1 MAIIRCDKGH
11 YYDNTKFSQCPHCGV
26 LPVMEKEKENGRN
39 NHQPVVKTK
48 AKSKSKLFSLFH
60 RGEEKRQEPSV
71 QQESL
76 MQEDDSTIAMA
87 EGVPFEEDDCTVA
100 MPAPQ
105 ESSAFDEDEDHTI
118 AMDAV
123 NQAQTYDEDDDRTI
137 AMPSSSEP
145 MYEDEDDD
153 RTIAIPRSSQPMYE
167 DEDDDRTIAIPRSS
181 QPMYEDEDDDRTI
194 AIPSSSQPM
203 YEDEDDDR
211 TIAIPRSS
219 EPMYEDEDDDRTIA
233 IPRSSEP
240 MYEDEDDDRT
250 IAIPRSSEPMY
261 EDEDDDRTIAI
272 PRSSQPM
279 YEDEDDD
286 RTIAIPS
293 SASQA
298 VSSGL
303 GVSREQKKAEEPAA
317 SVSEQRIKDCRI
329 QQEAPLQ
336 PQFEA
341 QKNPAQMQ
349 AGFVV
354 GWLVCIN
361 GVQKGRDYRLCR
373 GFNRLGGSD
382 KMDIAVKGDSKL
394 GAFVSCAIV
403 YDDKSNEFFAVK
415 QEDEHVF
422 LNEES
427 LKGAVKLTSGDRI
440 KAGDSE
446 FEFVAFCRE
455 GRLWDS
461 YE

>member
-76 MQEDDSTIAMA
+76 MQEDDSTIAMT

-123 NQAQTYDEDDDRTI
+123 SQAQTYDEDDDRTI

-181 QPMYEDEDDDRTI
+181 EPMYEDEDDDRTI

-250 IAIPRSSEPMY
+250 IAIPRSSQPVY
-261 EDEDDDRTIAI
+261 EDEDDD
-272 PRSSQPM
+272 P
-279 YEDEDDD
+279 
-286 RTIAIPS
+286 TIAIPS

>member
-123 NQAQTYDEDDDRTI
+123 SQAQTYDEDDDRTI

-167 DEDDDRTIAIPRSS
+167 DEDDDRTIAIPSS
-181 QPMYEDEDDDRTI
+181 FQPMH
-194 AIPSSSQPM
+194 
-203 YEDEDDDR
+203 
-211 TIAIPRSS
+211 
-219 EPMYEDEDDDRTIA
+219 
-233 IPRSSEP
+233 
-240 MYEDEDDDRT
+240 EDEDDDRT

-317 SVSEQRIKDCRI
+317 SVSEQGIKDRRI

-336 PQFEA
+336 PQSET

>member
-123 NQAQTYDEDDDRTI
+123 SQAQTYDEDDDRTI

-167 DEDDDRTIAIPRSS
+167 DEDDDRTIAIPSS
-181 QPMYEDEDDDRTI
+181 FQPMH
-194 AIPSSSQPM
+194 
-203 YEDEDDDR
+203 
-211 TIAIPRSS
+211 
-219 EPMYEDEDDDRTIA
+219 
-233 IPRSSEP
+233 
-240 MYEDEDDDRT
+240 EDEDDDRT

-317 SVSEQRIKDCRI
+317 SVSEQGIKDRRI

-336 PQFEA
+336 PQSET

-427 LKGAVKLTSGDRI
+427 LKGAYIRRPD
-440 KAGDSE
+440 
-446 FEFVAFCRE
+446 
-455 GRLWDS
+455 
-461 YE
+461 

>member
-76 MQEDDSTIAMA
+76 MQEDDSTIAMT

-123 NQAQTYDEDDDRTI
+123 SQAQTYDEDDDRTI
-137 AMPSSSEP
+137 AIPSSSE
-145 MYEDEDDD
+145 
-153 RTIAIPRSSQPMYE
+153 
-167 DEDDDRTIAIPRSS
+167 
-181 QPMYEDEDDDRTI
+181 PMYEDEDDDRTI

-250 IAIPRSSEPMY
+250 IAIPRSS
-261 EDEDDDRTIAI
+261 
-272 PRSSQPM
+272 QPV

>member
-76 MQEDDSTIAMA
+76 MQEDDSTIAMT

-123 NQAQTYDEDDDRTI
+123 SQAQTYDEDDDRTI

-181 QPMYEDEDDDRTI
+181 EPMYEDEDDDRTIAIPSSSEPMYEDEDDDRTI

-219 EPMYEDEDDDRTIA
+219 E
-233 IPRSSEP
+233 
-240 MYEDEDDDRT
+240 
-250 IAIPRSSEPMY
+250 
-261 EDEDDDRTIAI
+261 
-272 PRSSQPM
+272 PM

>member
-76 MQEDDSTIAMA
+76 MQEDDSTIAMT

-123 NQAQTYDEDDDRTI
+123 SQAQTYDEDDDRTI

-153 RTIAIPRSSQPMYE
+153 RTIAIPRSSEPMYE

-181 QPMYEDEDDDRTI
+181 EPMYEDEDDDRTI

-250 IAIPRSSEPMY
+250 IAIPRSSQPVY
-261 EDEDDDRTIAI
+261 EDEDDD
-272 PRSSQPM
+272 P
-279 YEDEDDD
+279 
-286 RTIAIPS
+286 TIAIPS

>member
-76 MQEDDSTIAMA
+76 MQEDDSTIAMT

-123 NQAQTYDEDDDRTI
+123 SQAQTYDEDDDRTI

-181 QPMYEDEDDDRTI
+181 EPMYEDEDDDRTIAIPSSSEPMYEDEDDDRTI

-233 IPRSSEP
+233 IPRSS
-240 MYEDEDDDRT
+240 
-250 IAIPRSSEPMY
+250 
-261 EDEDDDRTIAI
+261 
-272 PRSSQPM
+272 QPV

>member
-76 MQEDDSTIAMA
+76 MQEDDSTIAMT

-123 NQAQTYDEDDDRTI
+123 SQAQTYDEDDDRTI

-153 RTIAIPRSSQPMYE
+153 RTIAIPRSSEPMYE
-167 DEDDDRTIAIPRSS
+167 DEDDDRTIAIPSS
-181 QPMYEDEDDDRTI
+181 SEPMYEDEDDDRTI

-250 IAIPRSSEPMY
+250 IAIPRSSQPVY
-261 EDEDDDRTIAI
+261 EDEDDD
-272 PRSSQPM
+272 P
-279 YEDEDDD
+279 
-286 RTIAIPS
+286 TIAIPS

>member
-153 RTIAIPRSSQPMYE
+153 RTIAIPRSSEPMYE

-181 QPMYEDEDDDRTI
+181 EPMYEDEDDDRTI

-250 IAIPRSSEPMY
+250 IAIPRSSQPVY
-261 EDEDDDRTIAI
+261 EDEDDD
-272 PRSSQPM
+272 P
-279 YEDEDDD
+279 
-286 RTIAIPS
+286 TIAIPS

>member
-76 MQEDDSTIAMA
+76 MQEDDSTIAMT

-123 NQAQTYDEDDDRTI
+123 SQAQTYDEDDDRTI

-153 RTIAIPRSSQPMYE
+153 RTIAIPRSSE
-167 DEDDDRTIAIPRSS
+167 
-181 QPMYEDEDDDRTI
+181 PMYEDEDDDRTI

-272 PRSSQPM
+272 PRSSQPV

-286 RTIAIPS
+286 PTIAIPS

>member
-60 RGEEKRQEPSV
+60 RREEKRQEPSV

-123 NQAQTYDEDDDRTI
+123 SQAQTYDEDDDRTI

-250 IAIPRSSEPMY
+250 IAIPRSS
-261 EDEDDDRTIAI
+261 
-272 PRSSQPM
+272 QPV

-415 QEDEHVF
+415 REDEHVF

>member
-123 NQAQTYDEDDDRTI
+123 SQAQTYDEDDDRTI

-153 RTIAIPRSSQPMYE
+153 RTIAIPRSSQPVYE
-167 DEDDDRTIAIPRSS
+167 DEDDDP
-181 QPMYEDEDDDRTI
+181 
-194 AIPSSSQPM
+194 
-203 YEDEDDDR
+203 
-211 TIAIPRSS
+211 
-219 EPMYEDEDDDRTIA
+219 
-233 IPRSSEP
+233 
-240 MYEDEDDDRT
+240 
-250 IAIPRSSEPMY
+250 
-261 EDEDDDRTIAI
+261 
-272 PRSSQPM
+272 
-279 YEDEDDD
+279 
-286 RTIAIPS
+286 TIAIPS

>member
-123 NQAQTYDEDDDRTI
+123 SQAQTYDEDDDRTI

-153 RTIAIPRSSQPMYE
+153 RTIAIPSSSE
-167 DEDDDRTIAIPRSS
+167 
-181 QPMYEDEDDDRTI
+181 PMYEDEDDDRTI
-194 AIPSSSQPM
+194 AIPSSSQ
-203 YEDEDDDR
+203 
-211 TIAIPRSS
+211 
-219 EPMYEDEDDDRTIA
+219 PMYEDEDDDRTIA

-317 SVSEQRIKDCRI
+317 SVSEQGIKDRRI

-336 PQFEA
+336 PQSET

>member
-123 NQAQTYDEDDDRTI
+123 SQAQTYDEDDDRTI

-153 RTIAIPRSSQPMYE
+153 RTIAIP
-167 DEDDDRTIAIPRSS
+167 
-181 QPMYEDEDDDRTI
+181 
-194 AIPSSSQPM
+194 SSSQ
-203 YEDEDDDR
+203 
-211 TIAIPRSS
+211 
-219 EPMYEDEDDDRTIA
+219 PMYEDEDDDRTIA

-317 SVSEQRIKDCRI
+317 SVSEQGIKDRRI

-336 PQFEA
+336 PQSET

>member
-76 MQEDDSTIAMA
+76 MQEDDSTIAMT

-123 NQAQTYDEDDDRTI
+123 SQAQTYDEDDDRTI

-153 RTIAIPRSSQPMYE
+153 RTIAIPRSSE
-167 DEDDDRTIAIPRSS
+167 
-181 QPMYEDEDDDRTI
+181 PMYEDEDDDRTI

-250 IAIPRSSEPMY
+250 IAIPRSSQPVY
-261 EDEDDDRTIAI
+261 EDEDDD
-272 PRSSQPM
+272 P
-279 YEDEDDD
+279 
-286 RTIAIPS
+286 TIAIPS

>member
-250 IAIPRSSEPMY
+250 IAIPRSS
-261 EDEDDDRTIAI
+261 
-272 PRSSQPM
+272 QPM

>member
-76 MQEDDSTIAMA
+76 MQEDDSTIAMT

-123 NQAQTYDEDDDRTI
+123 SQAQTYDEDDDRTI

-181 QPMYEDEDDDRTI
+181 EPMYEDEDDDRTIAIPSSSEPMYEDEDDDRTI

-233 IPRSSEP
+233 IPRSSQP
-240 MYEDEDDDRT
+240 VYEDEDDD
-250 IAIPRSSEPMY
+250 P
-261 EDEDDDRTIAI
+261 
-272 PRSSQPM
+272 
-279 YEDEDDD
+279 
-286 RTIAIPS
+286 TIAIPS

>member
-76 MQEDDSTIAMA
+76 MQEDDSTIAMT

-123 NQAQTYDEDDDRTI
+123 SQAQTYDEDDDRTI

-181 QPMYEDEDDDRTI
+181 EPMYEDEDDDRTI
-194 AIPSSSQPM
+194 AIPSSS
-203 YEDEDDDR
+203 
-211 TIAIPRSS
+211 

-233 IPRSSEP
+233 IPSSSEP

-272 PRSSQPM
+272 PRSSQPV

-286 RTIAIPS
+286 PTIAIPS

>member
-153 RTIAIPRSSQPMYE
+153 RTIAIPRSS
-167 DEDDDRTIAIPRSS
+167 
-181 QPMYEDEDDDRTI
+181 
-194 AIPSSSQPM
+194 
-203 YEDEDDDR
+203 
-211 TIAIPRSS
+211 
-219 EPMYEDEDDDRTIA
+219 
-233 IPRSSEP
+233 EP

-272 PRSSQPM
+272 PRSSQPV

-286 RTIAIPS
+286 PTIAIPS

>member
-76 MQEDDSTIAMA
+76 MQEDDSTIAMT

-123 NQAQTYDEDDDRTI
+123 SQAQTYDEDDDRTI

-181 QPMYEDEDDDRTI
+181 EPMYEDEDDDRTI
-194 AIPSSSQPM
+194 AIPS
-203 YEDEDDDR
+203 
-211 TIAIPRSS
+211 SS

-272 PRSSQPM
+272 PRSSQPV

-286 RTIAIPS
+286 PTIAIPS